1 MILPKKNKM
10 HFGIPL
16 FPVFQTH
23 SQRFAVQ
30 LMRGSLR
37 MTLGRNRLGLPRRW
51 LTVRIGQDRTKVRKN
66 DIPEINLGFNW
77 FNWFNCL
84 NPCLYFVG
92 FPGPEILTRPNQG
105 HGRMERIHHD
115 HFVPLVDSI
124 LSWQSKLWWSPAVKG
139 KIHGCLWKGKSEGL
153 GLELQQIGGVWE
165 KWCSM
170 TPWYSH
176 SKPLIWGSASVFR
189 PLITSLRSTPDRM
202 DACPSTKAH
211 QPPIGNDANVHATAI
226 VINRK
231 RIPEI
236 PFEAFQVSLTR
247 RSSIIVD
254 VFLLIS
260 FMNIMS
266 LLHSFS
272 SAPIGTWYLMAA
284 VLRHPVGIQH
294 SKAWFVCPWERARP
308 LCCNVGTKKWRK
320 IWSTPK
326 AGIVKVGS
334 STAF

>member
-1 MILPKKNKM
+1 M

-153 GLELQQIGGVWE
+153 ELQQIGGVWE

-189 PLITSLRSTPDRM
+189 PLIT
-202 DACPSTKAH
+202 
-211 QPPIGNDANVHATAI
+211 
-226 VINRK
+226 
-231 RIPEI
+231 
-236 PFEAFQVSLTR
+236 
-247 RSSIIVD
+247 
-254 VFLLIS
+254 
-260 FMNIMS
+260 
-266 LLHSFS
+266 
-272 SAPIGTWYLMAA
+272 
-284 VLRHPVGIQH
+284 
-294 SKAWFVCPWERARP
+294 
-308 LCCNVGTKKWRK
+308 
-320 IWSTPK
+320 
-326 AGIVKVGS
+326 
-334 STAF
+334 